1 MSGSANGNASNDA
14 PGPDDETSGDGAR
27 DDDAPDEFDGGGVG
41 AREIGPFGA
50 MIAVAF
56 TGAAIGL
63 AGAGVSLFAGDL
75 GLALVGVGV
84 VVALTS
90 PIAYVRHRRLYGS

>member
-1 MSGSANGNASNDA
+1 MSGTAGERAS
-14 PGPDDETSGDGAR
+14 
-27 DDDAPDEFDGGGVG
+27 DDDAPDEFDGGEVS
-41 AREIGPFGA
+41 ARDIGPIGA

-63 AGAGVSLFAGDL
+63 VGAGVSLFAGDL
-75 GLALVGVGV
+75 GLALIGVGV
-84 VVALTS
+84 VVALSS